1 MVDARL
7 EVLIVARNQIRGT
20 LNEVQGQI
28 DRLRGSAQRLNQTRT
43 TRVQGEFAR
52 LRDQIRQAEAQ
63 LVVARSRVG
72 QLNRAR
78 LATLNAQIRATGM
91 AASGAAVGV
100 RALVRALA
108 PFIGAAAIVI
118 GLIRTVGVLAQF
130 EQQMAA
136 VAAITGATGAEFA
149 ALEGEARR
157 LGATTRFTASQAAE
171 GLEFLARAGFESADA
186 VQALEGT
193 LNLASAGMLDLGEAA
208 DIASNII
215 TQFALAASE
224 TTSIADILAL
234 TAASANTNVR
244 QLGDAF
250 KFVGP
255 VARSLNITVEDTSA
269 LLGALG
275 NAGIQASNAGAG
287 LRRVLVGL
295 TNTTPKSEAALKT
308 LGLTVAD
315 INPEA
320 NSLFDVFE
328 KLRDGQLDLNRA
340 VDIFGIRGATVALS
354 LASLSDEARELALQ
368 TNNADGASKNISETI
383 EDTLLGDFRR
393 LISAF
398 QEVVLQGGD
407 AGLIGVFRGI
417 VTTLTDF
424 VRALGGS
431 EDATSE
437 FGRVLRNLLVT
448 GRELFRVFAP
458 LIEAVFAPLAL
469 ALKFLATVASTVSE
483 LIDGIRAKA
492 LELGAVPR
500 DVSNAVNASVEFL
513 NKRFSEATE
522 ENLETLDKF
531 IAGTKSR
538 IRTLQEDIRQT
549 GAQVGAGEIS
559 DAEAARRFQNLNESL
574 NREVGILQ
582 GAGARRRSI
591 IAGLAKAETDA
602 KSKELSQQLDD
613 LVAERQAELDAIERF
628 NRLAAAEAESQ
639 VTLLRAQAS
648 TIEAENRAREA
659 AGLEALEGNQA
670 RRRELLRRALQL
682 EIDERTRA
690 RRAVDA
696 LEAAAIQVEEDPA
709 VEADIRAKAAI
720 DRVKAQTELDA
731 KVQEQL
737 QQSAKFAEED
747 AKARQVVA
755 KAVQDARDIISREA
769 VEVEDFTVIRER
781 LQREFDE
788 TLRNLEVSA
797 EDAEII
803 EKAID
808 IDAAN
813 EAIAQVEAAVTASQ
827 ERLATQAAL
836 IQNQVLTGQITEQEG
851 IARSN
856 EAREAAQD
864 QQLAF
869 IEQLRLADPG
879 TFTEDQIAQI
889 ELLEASIL
897 RVVDVVGPQITQ
909 LTTALQQAGEQ
920 FFNDIISGT
929 KTAEEAF
936 KAFAVSVLK
945 EIQKIIVQ
953 QLVLKAIQAASGG
966 IGALGRA
973 ITVKEGGLIMFK
985 QGGLVPKFAAGGEVT
1000 GPGNATSDSIT
1011 ARLSRGEY
1019 VVPAFATRQYL
1030 PFLEAMRQGV
1040 FHKILGGKGI
1050 TLGPIRIPNIPTFQ
1064 GGGLVEPSQTTQ
1076 TSGEQRSLR
1085 IINIP
1090 DQSLTRDFLTSSEG
1104 EDVILNLITNRA
1116 ENIKRLLS

>member
-20 LNEVQGQI
+20 LNQVQSQI

-43 TRVQGEFAR
+43 DRVQGEFR
-52 LRDQIRQAEAQ
+52 SLREQIRQVEAR
-63 LVVARSRVG
+63 LIVARSRVG
-72 QLNRAR
+72 RLNQAK
-78 LATLNAQIRATGM
+78 LAALNAQLRATGV
-91 AASGAAVGV
+91 AAAGAAGGV
-100 RALVRALA
+100 RTLVTALG
-108 PFIGAAAIVI
+108 PFIGAAAIVA
-118 GLIRTVGVLAQF
+118 GLISTVRVLAQF

-186 VQALEGT
+186 VDALEGT
-193 LNLASAGMLDLGEAA
+193 LNLASAGMLDLGQAA

-215 TQFALAASE
+215 TQFGLAASE
-224 TTSIADILAL
+224 TTSIADVLAL
-234 TAASANTNVR
+234 TAASANTNVL

-255 VARSLNITVEDTSA
+255 VARSLNVSVEDTAA

-320 NSLFDVFE
+320 NSLFDIFE
-328 KLRDGQLDLNRA
+328 KLEQGQLDLNRA

-354 LASLSDEARELALQ
+354 LANLSDEARELALQ
-368 TNNADGASKNISETI
+368 TNNADDASKDISETI

-398 QEVVLQGGD
+398 QEIVLQGGE
-407 AGLIGVFRGI
+407 AGLIGVFRGVI
-417 VTTLTDF
+417 TTLTEF
-424 VRALGGS
+424 ARALGGAA
-431 EDATSE
+431 DATSE
-437 FGRVLRNLLVT
+437 FGRVLRNLFVT

-458 LIEAVFAPLAL
+458 LIEAVFLPLTLAL
-469 ALKFLATVASTVSE
+469 QFLAKVAQQVSD
-483 LIDGIRAKA
+483 LVDGIRAKTR
-492 LELGAVPR
+492 ELSGLPAE
-500 DVSNAVNASVEFL
+500 VSNTVNASVEFL
-513 NKRFSEATE
+513 NKKFEEATD
-522 ENLETLDKF
+522 ENLATLDRF
-531 IAGTKSR
+531 INGTKVR
-538 IRTLQEDIRQT
+538 IRTLQEELRAT
-549 GAQVGAGEIS
+549 GTAVGAGEITER
-559 DAEAARRFQNLNESL
+559 EAAQRFQDINKALNV
-574 NREVGILQ
+574 EVGILQ
-582 GAGARRRSI
+582 GAGARRKRIVES
-591 IAGLAKAETDA
+591 LAKAETDA
-602 KSKELSQQLDD
+602 RNTELEKQLTD

-628 NRLAAAEAESQ
+628 NRLAAAEAAGQ
-639 VTLLRAQAS
+639 ATLLRAQAS
-648 TIEAENRAREA
+648 TIEAEDRAREA
-659 AGLEALEGNQA
+659 AGLSRLEGNQA
-670 RRRELLRRALQL
+670 RRRALLRQALQV

-690 RRAVDA
+690 RAAIDA
-696 LEAAAIQVEEDPA
+696 LETAALDVEEDPA

-720 DRVKAQTELDA
+720 DRVTAQTALDA

-747 AKARQVVA
+747 AKSRAVVA
-755 KAVQDARDIISREA
+755 DAVQEARDIISREA
-769 VEVEDFTVIRER
+769 IDVEDFTVIRER
-781 LQREFDE
+781 LKREFDE
-788 TLRNLEVSA
+788 TLRDMEVSA

-813 EAIAQVEAAVTASQ
+813 EAIAQVEAAVAASN
-827 ERLATQAAL
+827 ERLSTQQSL

-856 EAREAAQD
+856 EAREAAQT

-879 TFTEDQIAQI
+879 TFTADQIAQI

-920 FFNDIISGT
+920 FFTDIISGT
-929 KTAEEAF
+929 KSAEEAF

-945 EIQKIIVQ
+945 EIQKIIIQ
-953 QLVLKAIQAASGG
+953 QLVLKAIQASSGG

-1000 GPGNATSDSIT
+1000 GPGNATSDSIP

-1019 VVPAFATRQYL
+1019 VVPAFATKQYL

-1085 IINIP
+1085 IINVP
-1090 DQSLTRDFLTSSEG
+1090 DQSLTKDFLASSEG

-1116 ENIKRLLS
+1116 ENIKRLLA

>member
-20 LNEVQGQI
+20 LNQVQAQI
-28 DRLRGSAQRLNQTRT
+28 DNLRGSAQRLNQTRT

-52 LRDQIRQAEAQ
+52 LRDQIKQVEAR

-72 QLNRAR
+72 RLNAAK
-78 LATLNAQIRATGM
+78 LATLNTQLAATGV
-91 AASGAAVGV
+91 AASGAAGGV
-100 RALVRALA
+100 RTLVTALG
-108 PFIGAAAIVI
+108 PFIGAAAIVA
-118 GLIRTVGVLAQF
+118 GLISTVRVLAQF

-149 ALEGEARR
+149 ALEEEARR

-171 GLEFLARAGFESADA
+171 GLEFLARAGFSSADA

-215 TQFALAASE
+215 TQFGLAATE

-295 TNTTPKSEAALKT
+295 TNTTPKSRAALKT
-308 LGLTVAD
+308 LGLTIED

-328 KLRDGQLDLNRA
+328 RLRDGQLDLNRA

-368 TNNADGASKNISETI
+368 TNNADGASKAISETI

-407 AGLIGVFRGI
+407 AGLIGVLRTI
-417 VTTLTDF
+417 VTTITDF

-431 EDATSE
+431 EDATSQ
-437 FGRVLRNLLVT
+437 FGRVLRNLFVVI
-448 GRELFRVFAP
+448 RETVRVLQP
-458 LIEAVFAPLAL
+458 LIEAVLAPFAL
-469 ALKFLATVASTVSE
+469 ALEFLATVAQQVSE

-492 LELGAVPR
+492 LELGAVPA

-513 NKRFSEATE
+513 NRRFKEATE
-522 ENLETLDKF
+522 ENLATLDKF
-531 IAGTKSR
+531 IDGTKSR
-538 IRTLQEDIRQT
+538 IRRLQEELRAT
-549 GAQVGAGEIS
+549 GTAVGAGEITER
-559 DAEAARRFQNLNESL
+559 EAAQRFQNINEAL
-574 NREVGILQ
+574 NREVGILK
-582 GAGARRRSI
+582 GAGARRKSI
-591 IAGLAKAETDA
+591 IEGLRKAETDTEA
-602 KSKELSQQLDD
+602 KELQKGLDA
-613 LVAERQAELDAIERF
+613 LVADRQARLDAIQRF
-628 NRLAAAEAESQ
+628 NRLAVAEAASQ
-639 VTLLRAQAS
+639 VALLRAQAS
-648 TIEAENRAREA
+648 TLEAEDRAREA
-659 AGLEALEGNQA
+659 AGLVALEGNQE
-670 RRRELLRRALQL
+670 RRRQLLRQALQA

-690 RRAVDA
+690 RAAIDA
-696 LEAAAIQVEEDPA
+696 LEAAAVLVEEDPA
-709 VEADIRAKAAI
+709 AQADIRAKAAI
-720 DRVKAQTELDA
+720 DRVKAQTELDV

-747 AKARQVVA
+747 AKALQVVA
-755 KAVQDARDIISREA
+755 KAVQDARDIIAREA
-769 VEVEDFTVIRER
+769 VEVEDFTVIRQR
-781 LQREFDE
+781 LQQEFDE
-788 TLRNLEVSA
+788 TLRDLEVSA

-803 EKAID
+803 QKAID

-813 EAIAQVEAAVTASQ
+813 EALAQVEAAVTASQ

-851 IARSN
+851 ITRSN
-856 EAREAAQD
+856 EAREAAQA

-909 LTTALQQAGEQ
+909 LTNALQQAGEQ
-920 FFNDIISGT
+920 FFQDIIDGT

-936 KAFAVSVLK
+936 KAFAVSVLQ

-953 QLVLKAIQAASGG
+953 QLVLKAITAASGG
-966 IGALGRA
+966 IGALGGA
-973 ITVKEGGLIMFK
+973 ITIKKGGLIMFK
-985 QGGLVPKFAAGGEVT
+985 GGGLAMAAGGEVK
-1000 GPGNATSDSIT
+1000 GPGNATSDSIP

-1064 GGGLVEPSQTTQ
+1064 GGGLVEPRQTTQ

-1090 DQSLTRDFLTSSEG
+1090 DQSLTRDFLASSEG
-1104 EDVILNLITNRA
+1104 EEVILNLITNRA
-1116 ENIKRLLS
+1116 ENIKRLLQ